1 MIIEFIKVYKTIR
14 LSTQVRKAQVYVN
27 YFTISAK
34 GLPSWVMLLGVEFR
48 ITGLNLIAALS
59 IFGDVIF
66 SFILFL
72 AKSLLLYG

>member
-1 MIIEFIKVYKTIR
+1 
-14 LSTQVRKAQVYVN
+14 
-27 YFTISAK
+27 
-34 GLPSWVMLLGVEFR
+34 MLLAVELR
-48 ITGLNLIAALS
+48 IMGLDLTAALS